1 MTIPAFILDLETFPI
16 SLVKI
21 DKRNWQNEM
30 AVTIVDVA
38 KHAQVGVG
46 TVSRVINGAEH
57 VRPETRQRVE
67 AAMRE
72 LAFHPNAHAG
82 NLKRAQGGVRAIGY
96 LFAAEQRTLS
106 DPFFSRLVVGMAD
119 AARELD
125 YDLHIASCKDPSDE
139 VHALERM
146 MRGNRLSGLML
157 TDTRV
162 DDKRIALLQRRKFPF
177 VAFGRTGPLGSAVS
191 GMPFVD
197 VDGSAG
203 IRQAVAHL
211 IAKGHQRIGF
221 IALPMHLMCAQD
233 RLAGYQQ
240 ALKKARIRLNPDYIV
255 PGGLTEAAGET
266 AAAVLLQRPTRPT
279 AIVACSDVMAFGAM
293 RAIQRNGLSIGHEV
307 EEVGDGL
314 GNTISLIGF
323 DDVPMA
329 AHTTPPLTTV
339 RQPVYEIGRDI
350 VTMLVRQLTAG
361 EVGEIVPPKLI
372 SPELVIRE
380 SA

>member
-1 MTIPAFILDLETFPI
+1 
-16 SLVKI
+16 
-21 DKRNWQNEM
+21 M

-38 KHAQVGVG
+38 RHAQVGVG

-82 NLKRAQGGVRAIGY
+82 NLKRAHGSVRAIGY
-96 LFAAEQRTLS
+96 LFAADQRTLS
-106 DPFFSRLVVGMAD
+106 DPFFSRLVLGMAD

-139 VHALERM
+139 LHALERM
-146 MRGNRLSGLML
+146 MRGNRLSGVVL

-162 DDKRIALLQRRKFPF
+162 GDERIMLLQRRQFPF
-177 VAFGRTGPLGSAVS
+177 VAFGRASQTDKQHTLS
-191 GMPFVD
+191 FVD
-197 VDGSAG
+197 VDGTAG
-203 IRQAVAHL
+203 VRQAVAHL
-211 IAKGHQRIGF
+211 IAQGHRRIGF
-221 IALPMHLMCAQD
+221 IALPMQLTCAQD
-233 RLAGYQQ
+233 RLDGYRL
-240 ALKKARIRLNPDYIV
+240 ALKQARIRFNADYTV
-255 PGGLTEAAGET
+255 PGGLTEAAGES
-266 AAAVLLQRPTRPT
+266 AAQALLQLPEPPT

-293 RAIQRNGLSIGHEV
+293 RAIQRCGLTVSNVVGH
-307 EEVGDGL
+307 DGTRVAL
-314 GNTISLIGF
+314 VGF

-339 RQPVYEIGRDI
+339 RQPIYDIGRD
-350 VTMLVRQLTAG
+350 VVNMLVHQLTTG
-361 EVGEIVPPKLI
+361 NTPMPPKLI
-372 SPELVIRE
+372 SPELIIRE

>member
-1 MTIPAFILDLETFPI
+1 
-16 SLVKI
+16 
-21 DKRNWQNEM
+21 M

-38 KHAQVGVG
+38 RHAQVGVG
-46 TVSRVINGAEH
+46 TVSRVINGADH
-57 VRPETRQRVE
+57 VRPATRQRVE

-82 NLKRAQGGVRAIGY
+82 NLKRAHGSVRAIGY
-96 LFAAEQRTLS
+96 LFAADQRTLS
-106 DPFFSRLVVGMAD
+106 DPFFSRLVLGMAD

-139 VHALERM
+139 LNALERM
-146 MRGNRLSGLML
+146 MRGNRISGVVL

-162 DDKRIALLQRRKFPF
+162 HDERITLLQQREFPF
-177 VAFGRTGPLGSAVS
+177 VAFGRTSTSSTLNPML
-191 GMPFVD
+191 FVD

-203 IRQAVAHL
+203 VCQAVSHL
-211 IAKGHQRIGF
+211 IDQGHRRIGF
-221 IALPMHLMCAQD
+221 IALPMQLMCAQD
-233 RLAGYQQ
+233 RLEGYRL
-240 ALKKARIRLNPDYIV
+240 ALKKARIRFSASYVV
-255 PGGLTEAAGET
+255 PGGLTEAAGES
-266 AAAVLLQRPTRPT
+266 AAESLLQLQPRPS

-293 RAIQRNGLSIGHEV
+293 RAIQRCGLVIGNQV
-307 EEVGDGL
+307 RDGAVAL
-314 GNTISLIGF
+314 VGF

-339 RQPVYEIGRDI
+339 RQPVYDIGRD
-350 VTMLVRQLTAG
+350 VVNMLVSQLATG
-361 EVGEIVPPKLI
+361 RPPLPPRLI